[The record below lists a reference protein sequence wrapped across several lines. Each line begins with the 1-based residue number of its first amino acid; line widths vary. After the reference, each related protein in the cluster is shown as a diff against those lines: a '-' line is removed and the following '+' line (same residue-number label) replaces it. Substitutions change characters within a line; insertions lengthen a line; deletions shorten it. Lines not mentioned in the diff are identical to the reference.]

1 MLLLKG
7 VYNYTK
13 VGYAKTRAPEALFRL
28 VKDFWELNKH
38 EQYEEDWDAWY
49 VPCNTCDCLFSVVH
63 DNSISKNNFCYY
75 TSNTFVNHWLSPPY
89 CTLLNNVSLVGGGP
103 MLLDAVSGAT
113 QDILSKWAGQELA
126 MTSVYGIRIYKEG
139 ALLASH
145 VDRLPLVISAIINVD
160 QDGRSQGSYKV
171 DGCCGIWL
179 RKVRFMFNTLL
190 TFGFLVMISG

>member
-1 MLLLKG
+1 MTN
-7 VYNYTK
+7 VQN
-13 VGYAKTRAPEALFRL
+13 
-28 VKDFWELNKH
+28 
-38 EQYEEDWDAWY
+38 
-49 VPCNTCDCLFSVVH
+49 
-63 DNSISKNNFCYY
+63 ISL
-75 TSNTFVNHWLSPPY
+75 T
-89 CTLLNNVSLVGGGP
+89 GGGP
-103 MLLDAVSGAT
+103 ALYDSISGAT

-139 ALLASH
+139 AVLSSH